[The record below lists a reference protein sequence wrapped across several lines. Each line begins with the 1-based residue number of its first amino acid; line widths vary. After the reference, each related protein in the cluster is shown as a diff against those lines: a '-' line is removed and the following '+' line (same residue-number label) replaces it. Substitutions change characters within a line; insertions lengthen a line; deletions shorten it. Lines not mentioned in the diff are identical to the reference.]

1 MASKTTS
8 NLSSLHSVGV
18 LCNLNDLRKHE
29 NLCDVN
35 LCVGGCQLSA
45 HKVVLSACSPYFKAM
60 FTQDMVEKNQSNV
73 TFHCVNVDA
82 MEMIIDFAYT
92 GKLQVTASNVQSL
105 VPAACLFQMNLI
117 IDECCQ
123 FLESQ
128 IHVNNCI
135 GIWRFADDY
144 GLMDLTQALFKFI
157 NQNFEEISKLDEIHD
172 LPVKYLVKILTSDD
186 LNVSSEE
193 SVFQLLESWML
204 WDIEERKIH
213 LSRLLKCV
221 RLPLL
226 SSKFLRRSTLLTSLI
241 SYDALTRDIVHSS
254 IQGQLAS
261 SSSQCNTLQHHV
273 HPRCAPK
280 ILCSVGGKNGLFA
293 TLSSLE
299 IYLPQEN
306 EWKSMTPL
314 PKPRYECSAV
324 VADRKLYVLG
334 GIVCEPYKQHSNTV
348 VVWDPDKNSWSKSV
362 SMIKCRS
369 SFGTVVLKGE
379 IYVLGGYDGESYL
392 KQVEKLSPRKSS
404 WEQVPDMRQT
414 RTCFSAAALHDF
426 IYAIGGYGPAHQDSV
441 EMYNTSTMHWQLV
454 TPMLNKRINFGIAV
468 YRDSIYVMGGHSGTA
483 HLRSMEKYDPDKNE
497 WELCSSMLRSRT
509 GIGTAVIDGNFYV
522 VGGHSG
528 HEYLNSVECYNPREK
543 TWERCAGMNS
553 ARCGFGLVAL

>member
-1 MASKTTS
+1 MASKSTT

-18 LCNLNDLRKHE
+18 LCNLDDLRKHE
-29 NLCDVN
+29 NLCDVS

-60 FTQDMVEKNQSNV
+60 FTQDMAEKNQSYV

-105 VPAACLFQMNLI
+105 VPAACLFQMHLI

-128 IHVNNCI
+128 LHVNNCI
-135 GIWRFADDY
+135 GIWRFAYDY
-144 GLMDLTQALFKFI
+144 GLIELTQVLFKFI

-172 LPVKYLVKILTSDD
+172 LPVKYLIKILSSDD

-193 SVFQLLESWML
+193 SVFQILESWIM
-204 WDIEERKIH
+204 WDVEARKIN
-213 LSRLLKCV
+213 LPRLLKCV
-221 RLPLL
+221 RLSLL
-226 SSKFLRRSTLLTSLI
+226 SATYLRRSSLLNSLI
-241 SYDALTRDIVHSS
+241 SYNSLAWDIMHSS
-254 IQGQLAS
+254 VQGEL
-261 SSSQCNTLQHHV
+261 TLDQQHV
-273 HPRCAPK
+273 RPRCAPK
-280 ILCSVGGKNGLFA
+280 LLCAVGGKNGLFA

-299 IYLPQEN
+299 IYLPAKN
-306 EWKSMTPL
+306 EWKSMAAL
-314 PKPRYECSAV
+314 PQPRYECSAV

-348 VVWDPDKNSWSKSV
+348 VVWDPDKNNWIKSV
-362 SMIKCRS
+362 EMLKSRS
-369 SFGTVVLKGE
+369 SFASVVLKGE

-392 KQVEKLSPRKSS
+392 KHVEKFSPRKST
-404 WEQVPDMRQT
+404 WERVTDMKQT
-414 RTCFSAAALHDF
+414 RICFSAAALHDC

-441 EMYNTSTMHWQLV
+441 EMYNTTTMHWQMLK
-454 TPMLNKRINFGIAV
+454 PMLNKRINFGVTV
-468 YRDSIYVMGGHSGTA
+468 YKDSIYVMGGHSGTA
-483 HLRSMEKYDPDKNE
+483 HLRSMEKYDTEKEE
-497 WELCSSMLRSRT
+497 WELCNSMRRPRT
-509 GIGTAVIDGNFYV
+509 GIGTAVIDGKFYV

-528 HEYLNSVECYNPREK
+528 HEYLNDVECYDPGDK
-543 TWERCAGMNS
+543 TWERCSGMNS
-553 ARCGFGLVAL
+553 ARCAFGLVAL